1 MKTKTIKWFSRVAMM
16 LLMTMLTTATAWAD
30 DVNLT
35 ENTSE
40 TEGTAERW
48 YVNIPKTGENKLT
61 LTDAS
66 ITFFKVYDN
75 GGGPQNHY
83 DNDCDGSLVLTAP
96 EGCVLRLSGTI
107 ITEKGYDYLSVY
119 DGNAKDD
126 KKVLL
131 NEVSSSSSG
140 AETTID
146 AVTSTGQSMT
156 LYFHSDNA
164 VKYFGLNLTVTVVN
178 LSEKFTI
185 TVNNPEAGGTIEA
198 SVGGTAA
205 AQASMTDVVTL
216 TATPASGYLLCNVSV
231 VDANSNPV
239 AVDCNFST
247 NIATFTMPRSAVT
260 VTPTFTDTWTA
271 EGGFFINMPK
281 AGDKLITIPTGMQ
294 SFKVYD
300 DGGATG
306 NYSYNC
312 DGTLT
317 LTAPEGYVLQLS
329 GSIRTENT
337 RDNLT
342 VYDGSDNSG
351 TVLIDAL
358 YSYNNNSERAIPT
371 VNSTGQSL
379 TLYFYSDGS
388 DNFAGL
394 DLTVMLVST
403 STDYDITLNS
413 PVTGGSVSASIGENI
428 ATQAKINDVIT
439 LTATPESGYLLS
451 NISVVDANSNPVAV
465 KCDGS
470 FDNTATFSMPLSAV
484 TVTPTFTDTWTA
496 EGGLYVIMPKTGNKS
511 ITIPAGVQSFK
522 VYDDGGAGE
531 RYSDNSNS
539 TLTLTAPEG
548 YALRLSGQA
557 SIQRSFWEADYLS
570 VYDGSTKDDNKLLIN
585 KMCNEYFDGTPFTIP
600 TVNSTGQS
608 MTIYFYSDDFT
619 TYSGLNLTVT
629 LVSTSTL
636 YDITLSN
643 PVTGGSISASIGEN
657 IATQAKLNDV
667 ITLTAS
673 PESGY
678 LLKSISVVDAYSN
691 PIAVNWNIWDNTA
704 TFSMPLSAV
713 TVTPTFATY
722 SADGLSVNI
731 PATGSKSAIIPTG
744 VQSLKVYDEGGASGN
759 YGNDFDG
766 TLILTAPEGYVLQL
780 SGSIT
785 SENNCDYLSVYD
797 GNTQDDEKVLL
808 DAVSSSS
815 SGTETAINT
824 VTSMGQS
831 MTLYFHSDGSENYS
845 GLNLT
850 VSVITLVALADNA
863 DNSTA
868 ITDASDQQRNVRLT
882 GRTLY
887 KNGNWNTLCL
897 PFAMTAEQ
905 IAASPLAGATI
916 KTLDNSD
923 TGTALSDAGVL
934 TLKFNTVYDPTNAPS
949 GSIEAGKPYIIK
961 WETTGTNIVN
971 PVFTGVTITST
982 TPTEVTSN
990 DGKVTFVGQ
999 YSPFSIVESGATGDN
1014 EGNKNE
1020 IILMTSNNKLGYS
1033 QNPRT
1038 LKCFRCHFYVP
1049 ANDGELSAR
1058 SIVVDFGDGETTEI
1072 GTINNNR
1079 ETIANNQWYTL
1090 DGRKLTGKPTTKGV
1104 YIHNGRKEVVR

>member
-1 MKTKTIKWFSRVAMM
+1 MKTKTIKCFSRVAMM

-35 ENTSE
+35 ENTNE

-48 YVNIPKTGENKLT
+48 FVNIPKTGENKLT

-66 ITFFKVYDN
+66 IIFFKVYDN

-107 ITEKGYDYLSVY
+107 ITEKGYDYLTVY

-131 NEVSSSSSG
+131 NKVSSSSSG

-156 LYFHSDNA
+156 LYFHSDNL
-164 VKYFGLNLTVTVVN
+164 VQYFGLNLTVTVVN

-216 TATPASGYLLCNVSV
+216 TATPASGYLLSSVSV
-231 VDANSNPV
+231 LDADSNPI

-337 RDNLT
+337 RDNLA

-358 YSYNNNSERAIPT
+358 YSYSNNSERAIPT

-394 DLTVMLVST
+394 DLTATLVST
-403 STDYDITLNS
+403 STDYDITLSNTI
-413 PVTGGSVSASIGENI
+413 TGGSVSASIGENI

-496 EGGLYVIMPKTGNKS
+496 EGGLYVNMPKTGDKS
-511 ITIPAGVQSFK
+511 ITIPMGVQSFK

-531 RYSDNSNS
+531 RYSNNCNS
-539 TLTLTAPEG
+539 TLTLKAPEG

-557 SIQRSFWEADYLS
+557 SIQRSFWETDYLS

-619 TYSGLNLTVT
+619 TY
-629 LVSTSTL
+629 
-636 YDITLSN
+636 
-643 PVTGGSISASIGEN
+643 A
-657 IATQAKLNDV
+657 
-667 ITLTAS
+667 
-673 PESGY
+673 
-678 LLKSISVVDAYSN
+678 
-691 PIAVNWNIWDNTA
+691 
-704 TFSMPLSAV
+704 
-713 TVTPTFATY
+713 
-722 SADGLSVNI
+722 
-731 PATGSKSAIIPTG
+731 
-744 VQSLKVYDEGGASGN
+744 
-759 YGNDFDG
+759 
-766 TLILTAPEGYVLQL
+766 
-780 SGSIT
+780 
-785 SENNCDYLSVYD
+785 
-797 GNTQDDEKVLL
+797 
-808 DAVSSSS
+808 
-815 SGTETAINT
+815 
-824 VTSMGQS
+824 
-831 MTLYFHSDGSENYS
+831 

-850 VSVITLVALADNA
+850 VSVIPHVALADNA
-863 DNSTA
+863 DNSSLIATA
-868 ITDASDQQRNVRLT
+868 ATSGETLDVTLV
-882 GRTLY
+882 GRTLTKDGY
-887 KNGNWNTLCL
+887 WNTLCL
-897 PFAMTAEQ
+897 PFSLTATQ
-905 IAASPLAGATI
+905 IAASPLAGTTI
-916 KTLDNSD
+916 KTMDNSN
-923 TGTALSDAGVL
+923 TGTSLSDAGAL
-934 TLKFNTVYDPTNAPS
+934 TLKFNTVDA
-949 GSIEAGKPYIIK
+949 IEAGKPYIVK
-961 WETTGTNIVN
+961 WETTGDNIVN
-971 PVFTGVTITST
+971 PTFSNVTISST
-982 TPTEVTSN
+982 TPTPVEN
-990 DGKVTFVGQ
+990 YDQKVTFVGQ
-999 YSPFSIVESGATGDN
+999 YSPFSIVANDALLGDN
-1014 EGNKNE
+1014 QGHKNE
-1020 IILMTSNNKLGYS
+1020 IIMMATKNNLGYS
-1033 QNPRT
+1033 QTTRQ

>member
-16 LLMTMLTTATAWAD
+16 LLLTMLTTATAWAD

-35 ENTSE
+35 ENTNE

-107 ITEKGYDYLSVY
+107 ITEKGYDYLTVY

-131 NEVSSSSSG
+131 NKVSSSSSG

-198 SVGGTAA
+198 SVGGTVA
-205 AQASMTDVVTL
+205 AQAAMTEEVTL
-216 TATPASGYLLCNVSV
+216 TATPASGYLLSSVSV
-231 VDANSNPV
+231 LDANSNPI

-358 YSYNNNSERAIPT
+358 YSYSNNSERAIPT

-394 DLTVMLVST
+394 DLTATLVST
-403 STDYDITLNS
+403 STDYDITLSN
-413 PVTGGSVSASIGENI
+413 PITGGSVSASIGENI

-496 EGGLYVIMPKTGNKS
+496 EGGLYVNMPKTGDKS
-511 ITIPAGVQSFK
+511 ITIPMGVQSFK

-531 RYSDNSNS
+531 RYSNNCNS
-539 TLTLTAPEG
+539 TLTLTASEG

-619 TYSGLNLTVT
+619 TYSGLNLTV
-629 LVSTSTL
+629 
-636 YDITLSN
+636 
-643 PVTGGSISASIGEN
+643 
-657 IATQAKLNDV
+657 
-667 ITLTAS
+667 
-673 PESGY
+673 
-678 LLKSISVVDAYSN
+678 
-691 PIAVNWNIWDNTA
+691 
-704 TFSMPLSAV
+704 
-713 TVTPTFATY
+713 
-722 SADGLSVNI
+722 
-731 PATGSKSAIIPTG
+731 
-744 VQSLKVYDEGGASGN
+744 
-759 YGNDFDG
+759 
-766 TLILTAPEGYVLQL
+766 
-780 SGSIT
+780 
-785 SENNCDYLSVYD
+785 
-797 GNTQDDEKVLL
+797 
-808 DAVSSSS
+808 
-815 SGTETAINT
+815 
-824 VTSMGQS
+824 
-831 MTLYFHSDGSENYS
+831 
-845 GLNLT
+845 
-850 VSVITLVALADNA
+850 SVIPHVALADNA
-863 DNSTA
+863 DNSSLIATA
-868 ITDASDQQRNVRLT
+868 ATSGETLDVTLV
-882 GRTLY
+882 GRTLTKDGY
-887 KNGNWNTLCL
+887 WNTLCL

-916 KTLDNSD
+916 KTMDNSN
-923 TGTALSDAGVL
+923 TGTSLSDAGAL
-934 TLKFNTVYDPTNAPS
+934 TLKFNTVDA
-949 GSIEAGKPYIIK
+949 IEAGKPYIVK
-961 WETTGTNIVN
+961 WETTGDNIVN
-971 PVFTGVTITST
+971 PTFSNVTISST
-982 TPTEVTSN
+982 TPTPVEN
-990 DGKVTFVGQ
+990 YDQKVTFVGQ
-999 YSPFSIVESGATGDN
+999 YSPFSIVANDALLGDN
-1014 EGNKNE
+1014 QGHKSE
-1020 IILMTSNNKLGYS
+1020 IIMMATQNNLGYS
-1033 QNPRT
+1033 QTTRQ

>member
-16 LLMTMLTTATAWAD
+16 LLLTMLTTATAWAD

-35 ENTSE
+35 ENTNE

-107 ITEKGYDYLSVY
+107 VTEKGYDYLTVY

-131 NEVSSSSSG
+131 NKVSSSSSG

-146 AVTSTGQSMT
+146 AVTSTGQSMM

-198 SVGGTAA
+198 SVGGTVA
-205 AQASMTDVVTL
+205 AQAAMTEEVTL
-216 TATPASGYLLCNVSV
+216 TATPASGYLLSSVSV
-231 VDANSNPV
+231 VDANSNPI

-260 VTPTFTDTWTA
+260 ITPTFTDTWTA

-358 YSYNNNSERAIPT
+358 YSYSNNSERAIPT

-394 DLTVMLVST
+394 DLTATLVST
-403 STDYDITLNS
+403 STDYDITLSN
-413 PVTGGSVSASIGENI
+413 PITGGSVSASIGENI

-484 TVTPTFTDTWTA
+484 TVSPTFTDTWTA
-496 EGGLYVIMPKTGNKS
+496 EGGLYVNMPKTGDKS
-511 ITIPAGVQSFK
+511 ITIPMGVQSFK

-619 TYSGLNLTVT
+619 TYSGLNLTV
-629 LVSTSTL
+629 
-636 YDITLSN
+636 
-643 PVTGGSISASIGEN
+643 
-657 IATQAKLNDV
+657 
-667 ITLTAS
+667 
-673 PESGY
+673 
-678 LLKSISVVDAYSN
+678 
-691 PIAVNWNIWDNTA
+691 
-704 TFSMPLSAV
+704 
-713 TVTPTFATY
+713 
-722 SADGLSVNI
+722 
-731 PATGSKSAIIPTG
+731 
-744 VQSLKVYDEGGASGN
+744 
-759 YGNDFDG
+759 
-766 TLILTAPEGYVLQL
+766 
-780 SGSIT
+780 
-785 SENNCDYLSVYD
+785 
-797 GNTQDDEKVLL
+797 
-808 DAVSSSS
+808 
-815 SGTETAINT
+815 
-824 VTSMGQS
+824 
-831 MTLYFHSDGSENYS
+831 
-845 GLNLT
+845 
-850 VSVITLVALADNA
+850 SVIPHVALADNA
-863 DNSTA
+863 DNSSLIATA
-868 ITDASDQQRNVRLT
+868 ATSGETLDVTLV
-882 GRTLY
+882 GRTLTKDGY
-887 KNGNWNTLCL
+887 WNTLCL
-897 PFAMTAEQ
+897 PFSLTATQ

-916 KTLDNSD
+916 KTMDNSN
-923 TGTALSDAGVL
+923 TGTSLSDAGAL
-934 TLKFNTVYDPTNAPS
+934 TLKFNTVDA
-949 GSIEAGKPYIIK
+949 IEAGKPYIVK
-961 WETTGTNIVN
+961 WETTGDNIVN
-971 PVFTGVTITST
+971 PTFSNVTISST
-982 TPTEVTSN
+982 TPTPVEN
-990 DGKVTFVGQ
+990 YDQKVTFVGQ
-999 YSPFSIVESGATGDN
+999 YSPFSIVASDALLGDN
-1014 EGNKNE
+1014 QGHKNE
-1020 IILMTSNNKLGYS
+1020 IIMMATQNNLGYS
-1033 QNPRT
+1033 QTTRQ

>member
-35 ENTSE
+35 ENTNE

-75 GGGPQNHY
+75 GGGPHNHY

-107 ITEKGYDYLSVY
+107 ITEKGYDYLTVY
-119 DGNAKDD
+119 DGIAKDD

-131 NEVSSSSSG
+131 NKVSSSSSG

-198 SVGGTAA
+198 SVGGTVA
-205 AQASMTDVVTL
+205 AQAAMTEEVTL
-216 TATPASGYLLCNVSV
+216 TATPASGYLLSSVSV
-231 VDANSNPV
+231 VDADSNPI

-260 VTPTFTDTWTA
+260 ITPTFTDTWTA

-358 YSYNNNSERAIPT
+358 YSYSNNSERAIPT

-394 DLTVMLVST
+394 DLTATLVST

-413 PVTGGSVSASIGENI
+413 PVTGGSVSASIAENI

-496 EGGLYVIMPKTGNKS
+496 EGGLYVNMPKTGDKS
-511 ITIPAGVQSFK
+511 ITIPMGVQSFK

-619 TYSGLNLTVT
+619 TYSGLNLTV
-629 LVSTSTL
+629 
-636 YDITLSN
+636 
-643 PVTGGSISASIGEN
+643 
-657 IATQAKLNDV
+657 
-667 ITLTAS
+667 
-673 PESGY
+673 
-678 LLKSISVVDAYSN
+678 
-691 PIAVNWNIWDNTA
+691 
-704 TFSMPLSAV
+704 
-713 TVTPTFATY
+713 
-722 SADGLSVNI
+722 
-731 PATGSKSAIIPTG
+731 
-744 VQSLKVYDEGGASGN
+744 
-759 YGNDFDG
+759 
-766 TLILTAPEGYVLQL
+766 
-780 SGSIT
+780 
-785 SENNCDYLSVYD
+785 
-797 GNTQDDEKVLL
+797 
-808 DAVSSSS
+808 
-815 SGTETAINT
+815 
-824 VTSMGQS
+824 
-831 MTLYFHSDGSENYS
+831 
-845 GLNLT
+845 
-850 VSVITLVALADNA
+850 SVIPHVALADNA
-863 DNSTA
+863 DNSSLIATA
-868 ITDASDQQRNVRLT
+868 ATSGETLDVTLV
-882 GRTLY
+882 GRTLTKDGY
-887 KNGNWNTLCL
+887 WNTLCL
-897 PFAMTAEQ
+897 PFSLTATQ

-916 KTLDNSD
+916 KTMDNSN
-923 TGTALSDAGVL
+923 TGTSLSDAGAL
-934 TLKFNTVYDPTNAPS
+934 TLKFNTVDA
-949 GSIEAGKPYIIK
+949 IEAGKPYIVK
-961 WETTGTNIVN
+961 WETTGDNIVN
-971 PVFTGVTITST
+971 PTFSNVTISST
-982 TPTEVTSN
+982 TPTPVEN
-990 DGKVTFVGQ
+990 YDQKVTFVGQ
-999 YSPFSIVESGATGDN
+999 YSPFSIVANDALLGDN
-1014 EGNKNE
+1014 QGHKNE
-1020 IILMTSNNKLGYS
+1020 IIMMATQNNLGYS
-1033 QNPRT
+1033 QTTRQ

>member
-1 MKTKTIKWFSRVAMM
+1 MKTKTIKWLSRVAMM

-66 ITFFKVYDN
+66 IIFFKVYDN

-131 NEVSSSSSG
+131 NKVSSSSSG

-216 TATPASGYLLCNVSV
+216 TATPASGYLLSSVSV
-231 VDANSNPV
+231 LDADSNPI

-247 NIATFTMPRSAVT
+247 NIATFTMPRSTVT

-281 AGDKLITIPTGMQ
+281 AGTKLITIPTGMQ
-294 SFKVYD
+294 SFKIYD

-329 GSIRTENT
+329 GCIRTENT

-358 YSYNNNSERAIPT
+358 YSYSNNSERAIPT

-465 KCDGS
+465 ECDGS

-496 EGGLYVIMPKTGNKS
+496 EGGLYVNMPKTGDKS
-511 ITIPAGVQSFK
+511 ITIPMGVQSFK

-548 YALRLSGQA
+548 YALQLSGQA

-619 TYSGLNLTVT
+619 TY
-629 LVSTSTL
+629 
-636 YDITLSN
+636 
-643 PVTGGSISASIGEN
+643 A
-657 IATQAKLNDV
+657 
-667 ITLTAS
+667 
-673 PESGY
+673 
-678 LLKSISVVDAYSN
+678 
-691 PIAVNWNIWDNTA
+691 
-704 TFSMPLSAV
+704 
-713 TVTPTFATY
+713 
-722 SADGLSVNI
+722 
-731 PATGSKSAIIPTG
+731 
-744 VQSLKVYDEGGASGN
+744 
-759 YGNDFDG
+759 
-766 TLILTAPEGYVLQL
+766 
-780 SGSIT
+780 
-785 SENNCDYLSVYD
+785 
-797 GNTQDDEKVLL
+797 
-808 DAVSSSS
+808 
-815 SGTETAINT
+815 
-824 VTSMGQS
+824 
-831 MTLYFHSDGSENYS
+831 

-850 VSVITLVALADNA
+850 VSVIPHVALADNA
-863 DNSTA
+863 DNSSLIATA
-868 ITDASDQQRNVRLT
+868 ATSGETLDVTLV
-882 GRTLY
+882 GRTLTKDGY
-887 KNGNWNTLCL
+887 WNTLCL
-897 PFAMTAEQ
+897 PFSLTATQ

-916 KTLDNSD
+916 KTMDNSN
-923 TGTALSDAGVL
+923 TGTSLSDAGAL
-934 TLKFNTVYDPTNAPS
+934 TLKFNTVDA
-949 GSIEAGKPYIIK
+949 IEAGKPYIVK
-961 WETTGTNIVN
+961 WETTGDNIVN
-971 PVFTGVTITST
+971 PTFSNVTISST
-982 TPTEVTSN
+982 TPTPVEN
-990 DGKVTFVGQ
+990 YDQKVTFVGQ
-999 YSPFSIVESGATGDN
+999 YSPFSIVANDALLGDN
-1014 EGNKNE
+1014 QGHKNE
-1020 IILMTSNNKLGYS
+1020 IIMMATQNNLGYS
-1033 QNPRT
+1033 QTTRQ

>member
-1 MKTKTIKWFSRVAMM
+1 MKTKTIKWLSRVAMM

-66 ITFFKVYDN
+66 IIFFKVYDN
-75 GGGPQNHY
+75 GGGPQKHY

-131 NEVSSSSSG
+131 NKVSSSSSG

-216 TATPASGYLLCNVSV
+216 TATPASGYLLSSVSV
-231 VDANSNPV
+231 LDADSNPI

-247 NIATFTMPRSAVT
+247 NIATFTMPRSTVT

-281 AGDKLITIPTGMQ
+281 AGTKLITIPTGMQ
-294 SFKVYD
+294 SFKIYD

-329 GSIRTENT
+329 GCIRTENT

-358 YSYNNNSERAIPT
+358 YSYSNNSERAIPT

-465 KCDGS
+465 ECDGS

-496 EGGLYVIMPKTGNKS
+496 EGGLYVNMPKTGDKS
-511 ITIPAGVQSFK
+511 ITIPMGVQSFK

-548 YALRLSGQA
+548 YALQLSGQA

-619 TYSGLNLTVT
+619 TY
-629 LVSTSTL
+629 
-636 YDITLSN
+636 
-643 PVTGGSISASIGEN
+643 A
-657 IATQAKLNDV
+657 
-667 ITLTAS
+667 
-673 PESGY
+673 
-678 LLKSISVVDAYSN
+678 
-691 PIAVNWNIWDNTA
+691 
-704 TFSMPLSAV
+704 
-713 TVTPTFATY
+713 
-722 SADGLSVNI
+722 
-731 PATGSKSAIIPTG
+731 
-744 VQSLKVYDEGGASGN
+744 
-759 YGNDFDG
+759 
-766 TLILTAPEGYVLQL
+766 
-780 SGSIT
+780 
-785 SENNCDYLSVYD
+785 
-797 GNTQDDEKVLL
+797 
-808 DAVSSSS
+808 
-815 SGTETAINT
+815 
-824 VTSMGQS
+824 
-831 MTLYFHSDGSENYS
+831 

-850 VSVITLVALADNA
+850 VSVIPHVALADNA
-863 DNSTA
+863 DNSSLIATA
-868 ITDASDQQRNVRLT
+868 ATSGETLDVTLV
-882 GRTLY
+882 GRTLTKDGY
-887 KNGNWNTLCL
+887 WNTLCL
-897 PFAMTAEQ
+897 PFSLTATQ

-916 KTLDNSD
+916 KTMDNSN
-923 TGTALSDAGVL
+923 TGTSLSDAGAL
-934 TLKFNTVYDPTNAPS
+934 TLKFNTVDA
-949 GSIEAGKPYIIK
+949 IEAGKPYIVK
-961 WETTGTNIVN
+961 WETTGDNIVN
-971 PVFTGVTITST
+971 PTFSNVTISST
-982 TPTEVTSN
+982 TPTPVEN
-990 DGKVTFVGQ
+990 YDQKVTFVGQ
-999 YSPFSIVESGATGDN
+999 YSPFSIVANDALLGDN
-1014 EGNKNE
+1014 QGHKNE
-1020 IILMTSNNKLGYS
+1020 IIMMATQNNLGYS
-1033 QNPRT
+1033 QTTRQ

>member
-16 LLMTMLTTATAWAD
+16 LLLTMLTTATAWAD

-35 ENTSE
+35 ENTNE

-107 ITEKGYDYLSVY
+107 ITEKGYDYLTVY

-131 NEVSSSSSG
+131 NKVSSSSSG

-146 AVTSTGQSMT
+146 AVTSTGQSMM

-205 AQASMTDVVTL
+205 AQAAMTEEVTL
-216 TATPASGYLLCNVSV
+216 TATPASGYLLSSVSV
-231 VDANSNPV
+231 LDANSNPI

-260 VTPTFTDTWTA
+260 ITPTFTDTWTA

-358 YSYNNNSERAIPT
+358 YSYSNNSERAIPT

-394 DLTVMLVST
+394 DLTATLVST

-413 PVTGGSVSASIGENI
+413 PVTGGSVSASIAENI

-484 TVTPTFTDTWTA
+484 TVSPTFTDTWTA
-496 EGGLYVIMPKTGNKS
+496 EGGLYVNMPKTGDKS
-511 ITIPAGVQSFK
+511 ITIPMGVQSFK

-619 TYSGLNLTVT
+619 TYSGLNLTV
-629 LVSTSTL
+629 
-636 YDITLSN
+636 
-643 PVTGGSISASIGEN
+643 
-657 IATQAKLNDV
+657 
-667 ITLTAS
+667 
-673 PESGY
+673 
-678 LLKSISVVDAYSN
+678 
-691 PIAVNWNIWDNTA
+691 
-704 TFSMPLSAV
+704 
-713 TVTPTFATY
+713 
-722 SADGLSVNI
+722 
-731 PATGSKSAIIPTG
+731 
-744 VQSLKVYDEGGASGN
+744 
-759 YGNDFDG
+759 
-766 TLILTAPEGYVLQL
+766 
-780 SGSIT
+780 
-785 SENNCDYLSVYD
+785 
-797 GNTQDDEKVLL
+797 
-808 DAVSSSS
+808 
-815 SGTETAINT
+815 
-824 VTSMGQS
+824 
-831 MTLYFHSDGSENYS
+831 
-845 GLNLT
+845 
-850 VSVITLVALADNA
+850 SVIPHVALADNA
-863 DNSTA
+863 DNSSLIATA
-868 ITDASDQQRNVRLT
+868 ATSGETLDVTLV
-882 GRTLY
+882 GRTLTKDGY
-887 KNGNWNTLCL
+887 WNTLCL
-897 PFAMTAEQ
+897 PFSLTAEQ

-916 KTLDNSD
+916 KTMDNSN
-923 TGTALSDAGVL
+923 TGTSLSDAGAL
-934 TLKFNTVYDPTNAPS
+934 TLKFNTVDA
-949 GSIEAGKPYIIK
+949 IEAGKPYIVK
-961 WETTGTNIVN
+961 WETTGDNIVN
-971 PVFTGVTITST
+971 PTFSNVTISST
-982 TPTEVTSN
+982 TPTPVEN
-990 DGKVTFVGQ
+990 YDQKVTFVGQ
-999 YSPFSIVESGATGDN
+999 YSPFSIVANDALLGDN
-1014 EGNKNE
+1014 QGHKNE
-1020 IILMTSNNKLGYS
+1020 IIMMATQNNLGYS
-1033 QNPRT
+1033 QTTRQ

>member
-16 LLMTMLTTATAWAD
+16 LLLTMLTTATAWAD

-35 ENTSE
+35 ENTNE

-107 ITEKGYDYLSVY
+107 VTEKGYDYLTVY

-131 NEVSSSSSG
+131 NKVSSSSSG

-146 AVTSTGQSMT
+146 AVTSTGQSMM

-198 SVGGTAA
+198 SVGGTVA
-205 AQASMTDVVTL
+205 AQAAMTEEVTL
-216 TATPASGYLLCNVSV
+216 TATPASGYLLSSVSV
-231 VDANSNPV
+231 VDANSNPI

-260 VTPTFTDTWTA
+260 ITPTFTDTWTA

-358 YSYNNNSERAIPT
+358 YSYSNNSERAIPT

-394 DLTVMLVST
+394 DLTATLVST
-403 STDYDITLNS
+403 STDYDITLSN
-413 PVTGGSVSASIGENI
+413 PITGGSVSASIGENI

-484 TVTPTFTDTWTA
+484 TVSPTFTDTWTA
-496 EGGLYVIMPKTGNKS
+496 EGGLYVNMPKTGDKS
-511 ITIPAGVQSFK
+511 ITIPMGVQSFK

-531 RYSDNSNS
+531 RYSDNCNS

-619 TYSGLNLTVT
+619 TYSGLNLTV
-629 LVSTSTL
+629 
-636 YDITLSN
+636 
-643 PVTGGSISASIGEN
+643 
-657 IATQAKLNDV
+657 
-667 ITLTAS
+667 
-673 PESGY
+673 
-678 LLKSISVVDAYSN
+678 
-691 PIAVNWNIWDNTA
+691 
-704 TFSMPLSAV
+704 
-713 TVTPTFATY
+713 
-722 SADGLSVNI
+722 
-731 PATGSKSAIIPTG
+731 
-744 VQSLKVYDEGGASGN
+744 
-759 YGNDFDG
+759 
-766 TLILTAPEGYVLQL
+766 
-780 SGSIT
+780 
-785 SENNCDYLSVYD
+785 
-797 GNTQDDEKVLL
+797 
-808 DAVSSSS
+808 
-815 SGTETAINT
+815 
-824 VTSMGQS
+824 
-831 MTLYFHSDGSENYS
+831 
-845 GLNLT
+845 
-850 VSVITLVALADNA
+850 SVIPHVALADNA
-863 DNSTA
+863 DNSSLIATA
-868 ITDASDQQRNVRLT
+868 ATSGETLDVTLV
-882 GRTLY
+882 GRTLTKDGY
-887 KNGNWNTLCL
+887 WNTLCL
-897 PFAMTAEQ
+897 PFSLTATQ

-916 KTLDNSD
+916 KTMDNSN
-923 TGTALSDAGVL
+923 TGTSLSDAGAL
-934 TLKFNTVYDPTNAPS
+934 TLKFNTVDA
-949 GSIEAGKPYIIK
+949 IEAGKPYIVK
-961 WETTGTNIVN
+961 WETTGDNIVN
-971 PVFTGVTITST
+971 PTFSNVTISST
-982 TPTEVTSN
+982 TPTPVEN
-990 DGKVTFVGQ
+990 YDQKVTFVGQ
-999 YSPFSIVESGATGDN
+999 YSPFSIVASDALLGDN
-1014 EGNKNE
+1014 QGHKNE
-1020 IILMTSNNKLGYS
+1020 IIMMATQNNLGYS
-1033 QNPRT
+1033 QTTRQ

>member
-35 ENTSE
+35 ENTNE

-66 ITFFKVYDN
+66 IIFFKVYDN

-131 NEVSSSSSG
+131 NKVSSSSSG

-216 TATPASGYLLCNVSV
+216 TATPASGYLLSSVSV
-231 VDANSNPV
+231 LDADSNPI

-247 NIATFTMPRSAVT
+247 NIATFTMPRSTVT

-281 AGDKLITIPTGMQ
+281 AGTKLITIPTGMQ
-294 SFKVYD
+294 SFKIYD

-329 GSIRTENT
+329 GCIRTENT

-358 YSYNNNSERAIPT
+358 YSYSNNSERAIPT

-465 KCDGS
+465 ECDGS

-496 EGGLYVIMPKTGNKS
+496 EGGLYVNMPKTGDKS
-511 ITIPAGVQSFK
+511 ITIPMGVQSFK

-548 YALRLSGQA
+548 YALQLSGQA

-600 TVNSTGQS
+600 TVTSTGQS

-619 TYSGLNLTVT
+619 TYSGLNLTV
-629 LVSTSTL
+629 
-636 YDITLSN
+636 
-643 PVTGGSISASIGEN
+643 
-657 IATQAKLNDV
+657 
-667 ITLTAS
+667 
-673 PESGY
+673 
-678 LLKSISVVDAYSN
+678 
-691 PIAVNWNIWDNTA
+691 
-704 TFSMPLSAV
+704 
-713 TVTPTFATY
+713 
-722 SADGLSVNI
+722 
-731 PATGSKSAIIPTG
+731 
-744 VQSLKVYDEGGASGN
+744 
-759 YGNDFDG
+759 
-766 TLILTAPEGYVLQL
+766 
-780 SGSIT
+780 
-785 SENNCDYLSVYD
+785 
-797 GNTQDDEKVLL
+797 
-808 DAVSSSS
+808 
-815 SGTETAINT
+815 
-824 VTSMGQS
+824 
-831 MTLYFHSDGSENYS
+831 
-845 GLNLT
+845 
-850 VSVITLVALADNA
+850 SVIPHVALADNA
-863 DNSTA
+863 DNSSLIATA
-868 ITDASDQQRNVRLT
+868 ATSGETLDVTLV
-882 GRTLY
+882 GRTLTKDGY
-887 KNGNWNTLCL
+887 WNTLCL
-897 PFAMTAEQ
+897 PFSLTATQ

-916 KTLDNSD
+916 KTMDNSN
-923 TGTALSDAGVL
+923 TGTSLSDAGAL
-934 TLKFNTVYDPTNAPS
+934 TLKFNTVDA
-949 GSIEAGKPYIIK
+949 IEAGKPYIVK
-961 WETTGTNIVN
+961 WETTGDNIVN
-971 PVFTGVTITST
+971 PTFSNVTISST
-982 TPTEVTSN
+982 TPTPVEN
-990 DGKVTFVGQ
+990 YDQKVTFVGQ
-999 YSPFSIVESGATGDN
+999 YSPFSIVANDALLGDN
-1014 EGNKNE
+1014 QGHKNE
-1020 IILMTSNNKLGYS
+1020 IIMMAAQNNLGYS
-1033 QNPRT
+1033 QTTRQ

>member
-35 ENTSE
+35 ENTNE

-107 ITEKGYDYLSVY
+107 ITEKGYDYLTVY

-131 NEVSSSSSG
+131 NKVSSSSSG

-198 SVGGTAA
+198 SVGGTVA
-205 AQASMTDVVTL
+205 AQAAMTDVVTL
-216 TATPASGYLLCNVSV
+216 TATPASGYLLSSVSV
-231 VDANSNPV
+231 LDADSNPI

-358 YSYNNNSERAIPT
+358 YSYSNNNERAIPT

-394 DLTVMLVST
+394 DLTATLVST

-413 PVTGGSVSASIGENI
+413 PVTGGSVSASIAENI

-470 FDNTATFSMPLSAV
+470 FDNTATFSMPLSSV
-484 TVTPTFTDTWTA
+484 TVSPTFTDTWTA
-496 EGGLYVIMPKTGNKS
+496 EGGLYVNMPKTGDKS
-511 ITIPAGVQSFK
+511 ITIPMGVQSFK

-619 TYSGLNLTVT
+619 TYSGLNLTV
-629 LVSTSTL
+629 
-636 YDITLSN
+636 
-643 PVTGGSISASIGEN
+643 
-657 IATQAKLNDV
+657 
-667 ITLTAS
+667 
-673 PESGY
+673 
-678 LLKSISVVDAYSN
+678 
-691 PIAVNWNIWDNTA
+691 
-704 TFSMPLSAV
+704 
-713 TVTPTFATY
+713 
-722 SADGLSVNI
+722 
-731 PATGSKSAIIPTG
+731 
-744 VQSLKVYDEGGASGN
+744 
-759 YGNDFDG
+759 
-766 TLILTAPEGYVLQL
+766 
-780 SGSIT
+780 
-785 SENNCDYLSVYD
+785 
-797 GNTQDDEKVLL
+797 
-808 DAVSSSS
+808 
-815 SGTETAINT
+815 
-824 VTSMGQS
+824 
-831 MTLYFHSDGSENYS
+831 
-845 GLNLT
+845 
-850 VSVITLVALADNA
+850 SVIPHVALADNA
-863 DNSTA
+863 DNSSLIATA
-868 ITDASDQQRNVRLT
+868 ATSGETLDVTLV
-882 GRTLY
+882 GRTLTKDGY
-887 KNGNWNTLCL
+887 WNTLCL

-916 KTLDNSD
+916 KTMDNSN
-923 TGTALSDAGVL
+923 TGTSLSDAGAL
-934 TLKFNTVYDPTNAPS
+934 TLKFNTVDA
-949 GSIEAGKPYIIK
+949 IEAGKPYIVK
-961 WETTGTNIVN
+961 WETTGDNIVN
-971 PVFTGVTITST
+971 PTFSNVTISST
-982 TPTEVTSN
+982 TPTPVEN
-990 DGKVTFVGQ
+990 YDQKVTFVGQ
-999 YSPFSIVESGATGDN
+999 YSPFSIVANDALLGDN
-1014 EGNKNE
+1014 QGHKNE
-1020 IILMTSNNKLGYS
+1020 IIMMATQNNLGYS
-1033 QNPRT
+1033 QTTRQ